1 VSRLLAAE
9 VLKIRTIR
17 TGYWLALASLALVA
31 VATMS
36 VVGSEAADVLAAL
49 NEQRQVLR
57 IAGIADVFAFLLGV
71 VIVGGEQSHGTIT
84 QTFLVEPVRERV
96 VVAKALVAAAVGAV
110 LAAAAVVVVIAI
122 AAPWLST
129 KGIHFE
135 LGDGGLRRIV
145 LGTVLAAALVGP
157 LGVGWGA
164 IFRRQGAAI
173 GAALVYLLI
182 GENIL
187 QPLLGD
193 NREYSPASAFA
204 AVVNAARES
213 GPNDDLLAL
222 WPGALLS
229 AAYATA
235 FLVAGAA
242 ILARRDV

>member
-1 VSRLLAAE
+1 LA
-9 VLKIRTIR
+9 T
-17 TGYWLALASLALVA
+17 LALVA

-49 NEQRQVLR
+49 NEQREVMRL
-57 IAGIADVFAFLLGV
+57 AAIADVFAFLLGV

-96 VVAKALVAAAVGAV
+96 LVAKAIVATALGALLALAAVA
-110 LAAAAVVVVIAI
+110 VVIAI
-122 AAPWLST
+122 AAPWLSA
-129 KGIHFE
+129 KGIDLE
-135 LGDGGLRRIV
+135 LGDGRLQRII
-145 LGTVLAAALVGP
+145 LGTVLAAAVVAP

-164 IFRRQGAAI
+164 IFRRQGTAI

-204 AVVNAARES
+204 AVVNAAEET
-213 GPNDDLLAL
+213 GPDEGLLAM
-222 WPGALLS
+222 WPGLLLS
-229 AAYATA
+229 VVYTAA
-235 FLVAGAA
+235 FLLAGIG
-242 ILARRDV
+242 ILGRRDV